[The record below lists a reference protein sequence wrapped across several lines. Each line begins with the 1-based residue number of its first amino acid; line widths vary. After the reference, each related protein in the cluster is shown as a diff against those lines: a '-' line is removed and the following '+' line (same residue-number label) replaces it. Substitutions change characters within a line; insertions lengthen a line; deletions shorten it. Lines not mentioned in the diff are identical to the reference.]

1 MSFGKCSG
9 KIIYK
14 TVEKLLTNTGRGYI
28 IKVEINER
36 ATARKECKMTRQEM
50 IKKLEEIK
58 EEVDW
63 DNDGELTDYARDK
76 AYIAIDG
83 AIEVLQENYG
93 AEND

>member
-1 MSFGKCSG
+1 MG

-14 TVEKLLTNTGRGYI
+14 TMEEQLTNTERGCI

-36 ATARKECKMTRQEM
+36 AAARKECKMTRQEM

-63 DNDGELTDYARDK
+63 DNDGELTDYAREK
-76 AYIAIDG
+76 AYIAIDS
-83 AIEVLQENYG
+83 AIEHLQENYG
-93 AEND
+93 AEDD